1 MTHATDSNL
10 ADSKQAK
17 NHPRRRLDH
26 LTDLSDGF
34 DQWDMIPRKLT
45 RAYIDGKFP
54 ESKFRLLLCMMSHSG
69 GFHVKRSYLE
79 ERFSPNTLSKYVSEL
94 TKEGYI
100 SLESILNTAGR
111 SINLYHVRP
120 LSDWKVYGQNVDP
133 IASEVR
139 NSVEPIASEAIAKK
153 EYKDPNLK
161 DFNSDLNPTVKTRVR
176 EVPESERREPET
188 RNPFEPTIGNPDHV
202 LQRLEHGVSL
212 KSADYKRT
220 DNYVELGAQ
229 PILVKNTRGGSTE
242 FGTRGSTEFGT
253 PFTPASSPKNLN
265 PTVKTRVREVPES
278 ERREPETKNPFE
290 PTIGNPDHKVAIAK
304 MVEDGRNQGL
314 MIKPDDLARSIG
326 LAIQNLGTTF
336 PAIKEIWP
344 LAVAGMLERLERNPA
359 TGFFNWIK
367 ADLAYKERQRQIDER
382 QAAKSSHGKNRKN
395 MQESMPAPNVELSEE
410 EENLR
415 QKKKAEMRKLL
426 FPDKAHI

>member
-1 MTHATDSNL
+1 
-10 ADSKQAK
+10 
-17 NHPRRRLDH
+17 
-26 LTDLSDGF
+26 
-34 DQWDMIPRKLT
+34 
-45 RAYIDGKFP
+45 
-54 ESKFRLLLCMMSHSG
+54 
-69 GFHVKRSYLE
+69 V
-79 ERFSPNTLSKYVSEL
+79 
-94 TKEGYI
+94 
-100 SLESILNTAGR
+100 
-111 SINLYHVRP
+111 VR
-120 LSDWKVYGQNVDP
+120 
-133 IASEVR
+133 
-139 NSVEPIASEAIAKK
+139 
-153 EYKDPNLK
+153 
-161 DFNSDLNPTVKTRVR
+161 
-176 EVPESERREPET
+176 
-188 RNPFEPTIGNPDHV
+188 
-202 LQRLEHGVSL
+202 
-212 KSADYKRT
+212 
-220 DNYVELGAQ
+220 
-229 PILVKNTRGGSTE
+229 NTRGGSTE

-253 PFTPASSPKNLN
+253 PSTPASSPKNFN
-265 PTVKTRVREVPES
+265 PTVETRVREVPES
-278 ERREPETKNPFE
+278 ERREPETRNPFE

-326 LAIQNLGTTF
+326 LAIQNLGATF

-344 LAVAGMLERLERNPA
+344 FAVAGMLERLERNPA

>member
-1 MTHATDSNL
+1 MTHATDSNP
-10 ADSKQAK
+10 ADSKQEKISSEA
-17 NHPRRRLDH
+17 RREIEREADRCAYNGGRALNAVFYSQ
-26 LTDLSDGF
+26 DLS
-34 DQWDMIPRKLT
+34 P
-45 RAYIDGKFP
+45 P
-54 ESKFRLLLCMMSHSG
+54 ERLLMLLLGSEMDFRGQFSEYIPMTRKTIA
-69 GFHVKRSYLE
+69 KRLGYKEARRIDPHITSLS
-79 ERFSPNTLSKYVSEL
+79 ER
-94 TKEGYI
+94 GYI
-100 SLESILNTAGR
+100 SVVKRIDENGIFDAQG
-111 SINLYHVRP
+111 
-120 LSDWKVYGQNVDP
+120 
-133 IASEVR
+133 SEYTITKR
-139 NSVEPIASEAIAKK
+139 
-153 EYKDPNLK
+153 
-161 DFNSDLNPTVKTRVR
+161 F
-176 EVPESERREPET
+176 
-188 RNPFEPTIGNPDHV
+188 FEDYSSWLV

-253 PFTPASSPKNLN
+253 PFTPASSPKNFD

-278 ERREPETKNPFE
+278 ERQEEQKPEPETKNPFE
-290 PTIGNPDHKVAIAK
+290 PTIGNPDHKLAIAK

-326 LAIQNLGTTF
+326 LAIQNLGATF

-344 LAVAGMLERLERNPA
+344 FAVAGMLERLERNPA